1 MAYDLLKALASGVA
15 GPAWFAP
22 LEGLLMPPGVFEIV
36 MLAVMAMLIFFMFRN
51 SKKRKA
57 DLEAMREKM
66 VPGVEVMTNFGLFGT
81 LVSVDEDTNV
91 AEVETSPG
99 TIVRVH
105 RQTLSR
111 LVEETPAAADAD
123 ADELPVESSIDT
135 DATAA
140 DTTRRPAKSD
150 GAE

>member
-1 MAYDLLKALASGVA
+1 MDVYTIVLFAL
-15 GPAWFAP
+15 
-22 LEGLLMPPGVFEIV
+22 
-36 MLAVMAMLIFFMFRN
+36 LAVMIFFMFRN

-57 DLEAMREKM
+57 EMEAMRDKM

-81 LVSVDEDTNV
+81 LLSVDEESNV
-91 AEVETSPG
+91 AQVETSPG

-111 LVEETPAAADAD
+111 VVEDTPTASDAA
-123 ADELPVESSIDT
+123 ADELPAEPALGDPDPAVSLEKPVT
-135 DATAA
+135 DP
-140 DTTRRPAKSD
+140 TRRPGKSD

>member
-1 MAYDLLKALASGVA
+1 MPF
-15 GPAWFAP
+15 GP
-22 LEGLLMPPGVFEIV
+22 FEIV
-36 MLAVMAMLIFFMFRN
+36 LLAVMAMLIFFMFRN

-57 DLEAMREKM
+57 EMEAMREKM

-81 LVSVDEDTNV
+81 LLSVDDETNV

-99 TIVRVH
+99 TVVRVH
-105 RQTLSR
+105 RQTLTR
-111 LVEETPAAADAD
+111 VVDDTPVAADAD
-123 ADELPVESSIDT
+123 ADVEELPAEPAVIDDT
-135 DATAA
+135 PVS

>member
-1 MAYDLLKALASGVA
+1 MPF
-15 GPAWFAP
+15 GP
-22 LEGLLMPPGVFEIV
+22 FEIV

-57 DLEAMREKM
+57 DMEAMREKM
-66 VPGVEVMTNFGLFGT
+66 VPGAEVMTNFGLFGT
-81 LVSVDEDTNV
+81 LVSVDEETNV

-111 LVEETPAAADAD
+111 VVDDTPVADEVDEADAE
-123 ADELPVESSIDT
+123 ELPAETALGDG
-135 DATAA
+135 ATAS

>member
-1 MAYDLLKALASGVA
+1 MDVYTIVLLAL
-15 GPAWFAP
+15 
-22 LEGLLMPPGVFEIV
+22 
-36 MLAVMAMLIFFMFRN
+36 LAVMIFFMFRN

-57 DLEAMREKM
+57 EMEAVREKM

-81 LVSVDEDTNV
+81 LIAVDDETNI

-111 LVEETPAAADAD
+111 VVEDTPAETVVD
-123 ADELPVESSIDT
+123 ADELPAEPVLGDET
-135 DATAA
+135 PTA
-140 DTTRRPAKSD
+140 DPTRRPGKSD
-150 GAE
+150 GTE

>member
-1 MAYDLLKALASGVA
+1 MDPYTLVLLAL
-15 GPAWFAP
+15 
-22 LEGLLMPPGVFEIV
+22 
-36 MLAVMAMLIFFMFRN
+36 LAVMIFFMFRN

-57 DLEAMREKM
+57 EMEANRVKM

-111 LVEETPAAADAD
+111 VVEDTQTAAVADV
-123 ADELPVESSIDT
+123 DELPAEPALSDEAPT
-135 DATAA
+135 A
-140 DTTRRPAKSD
+140 DTTRRPGKSD
-150 GAE
+150 GTE

>member
-1 MAYDLLKALASGVA
+1 MDVYTIVLLAL
-15 GPAWFAP
+15 
-22 LEGLLMPPGVFEIV
+22 
-36 MLAVMAMLIFFMFRN
+36 LAVMIFFMFRN

-57 DLEAMREKM
+57 EMEAVREKM

-81 LVSVDEDTNV
+81 LLSVDDDTNV

-111 LVEETPAAADAD
+111 VVEETSTTATD
-123 ADELPVESSIDT
+123 ADELPAEPALGDET
-135 DATAA
+135 PAA
-140 DTTRRPAKSD
+140 DPTRRTGKAD
-150 GAE
+150 GTE

>member
-1 MAYDLLKALASGVA
+1 MAFDPITLMML
-15 GPAWFAP
+15 
-22 LEGLLMPPGVFEIV
+22 GL
-36 MLAVMAMLIFFMFRN
+36 LAVMVFFMFRN

-57 DLEAMREKM
+57 ELENMREKM

-111 LVEETPAAADAD
+111 VVEDTTPAAADS
-123 ADELPVESSIDT
+123 DELPTEPTLSDEASTVDP
-135 DATAA
+135 
-140 DTTRRPAKSD
+140 TRRSGKPD

>member
-1 MAYDLLKALASGVA
+1 MDVYTIVLLAL
-15 GPAWFAP
+15 
-22 LEGLLMPPGVFEIV
+22 
-36 MLAVMAMLIFFMFRN
+36 LAVMIFFMFRN

-57 DLEAMREKM
+57 EMEAMRDKM

-81 LVSVDEDTNV
+81 LVSVDDDTNV
-91 AEVETSPG
+91 AAVETSPG

-111 LVEETPAAADAD
+111 VVEDTSTTTDAEELPADPAIDDAPSAAD
-123 ADELPVESSIDT
+123 P
-135 DATAA
+135 
-140 DTTRRPAKSD
+140 TRRAGKSD

>member
-1 MAYDLLKALASGVA
+1 MDPYTLVLLAL
-15 GPAWFAP
+15 
-22 LEGLLMPPGVFEIV
+22 
-36 MLAVMAMLIFFMFRN
+36 LAVMIFFMFRN

-57 DLEAMREKM
+57 EMEATREKM

-91 AEVETSPG
+91 AELETSPG
-99 TIVRVH
+99 AIVRVH

-111 LVEETPAAADAD
+111 VVEETSTVAEADAD
-123 ADELPVESSIDT
+123 ALPAEPALGDET
-135 DATAA
+135 ATTT

-150 GAE
+150 GTE

>member
-1 MAYDLLKALASGVA
+1 MDPYTLVLLAL
-15 GPAWFAP
+15 
-22 LEGLLMPPGVFEIV
+22 
-36 MLAVMAMLIFFMFRN
+36 LAVMIFFMFRN

-57 DLEAMREKM
+57 EMEAMRDKM

-81 LVSVDEDTNV
+81 LLSIDEDSNV
-91 AEVETSPG
+91 AAVETSPG

-111 LVEETPAAADAD
+111 VVEDTATTEDAAADELSAEPTLGDETPA
-123 ADELPVESSIDT
+123 T
-135 DATAA
+135 DP
-140 DTTRRPAKSD
+140 TRRPAKSD

>member
-1 MAYDLLKALASGVA
+1 MDVYTIVLLAL
-15 GPAWFAP
+15 
-22 LEGLLMPPGVFEIV
+22 
-36 MLAVMAMLIFFMFRN
+36 LAVMIFFMFRN

-57 DLEAMREKM
+57 EMEAVREKM

-81 LVSVDEDTNV
+81 LVAVDDDTNV

-111 LVEETPAAADAD
+111 VVEDTTTTADAD
-123 ADELPVESSIDT
+123 ADELSAEPVLDDETPAVDP
-135 DATAA
+135 
-140 DTTRRPAKSD
+140 TRRKSD
-150 GAE
+150 GTE

>member
-1 MAYDLLKALASGVA
+1 MDPYTLVLLAL
-15 GPAWFAP
+15 
-22 LEGLLMPPGVFEIV
+22 
-36 MLAVMAMLIFFMFRN
+36 LAVMIFFMFRN

-57 DLEAMREKM
+57 EMETMREKM

-81 LVSVDEDTNV
+81 LIAVDDDTNV
-91 AEVETSPG
+91 AQVETSPG

-111 LVEETPAAADAD
+111 VVEDTPVAAETS
-123 ADELPVESSIDT
+123 ADELPAEPVLGD
-135 DATAA
+135 DASAA

>member
-1 MAYDLLKALASGVA
+1 MDVYTIVLLAL
-15 GPAWFAP
+15 
-22 LEGLLMPPGVFEIV
+22 
-36 MLAVMAMLIFFMFRN
+36 LAVMIFFMFRN

-57 DLEAMREKM
+57 EMEAVREKM

-81 LVSVDEDTNV
+81 LLSVDDDTNV

-111 LVEETPAAADAD
+111 VVEDTPATTTEDAGELPTDPVLEDETPAAD
-123 ADELPVESSIDT
+123 P
-135 DATAA
+135 
-140 DTTRRPAKSD
+140 TRRTGKSD
-150 GAE
+150 GTD